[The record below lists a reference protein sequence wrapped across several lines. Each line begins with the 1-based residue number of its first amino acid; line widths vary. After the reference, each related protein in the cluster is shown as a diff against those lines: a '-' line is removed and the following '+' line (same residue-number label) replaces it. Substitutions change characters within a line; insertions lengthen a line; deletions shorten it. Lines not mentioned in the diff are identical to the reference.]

1 MSLTKA
7 ECDAFLKEL
16 RIGTLCTLNADG
28 SPNAIPIWYHWT
40 GEKIHMFTSRG
51 TAKTKR
57 LARDPRACLSV
68 AEPVGVPESWVT
80 VEGTVEEIEEGGKEL
95 SLRLASLY
103 YDPKI
108 FPNQEHARKNTSF
121 FETNDTTILLELTP
135 TRIRS
140 D

>member
-68 AEPVGVPESWVT
+68 AEPVGGPESWVT
-80 VEGTVEEIEEGGKEL
+80 VEGTVELLEEGGKEL
-95 SLRLASLY
+95 ALSRAKHY
-103 YDPKI
+103 YDPNLYKDT
-108 FPNQEHARKNTSF
+108 ARSGK
-121 FETNDTTILLELTP
+121 TIAHWEQSDDFVLLELTP

-140 D
+140 E